1 MTFQM
6 EMNALDT
13 AIAQFGGAA
22 EDQLSRAL
30 DALVQRDTALAREVV
45 AGDKALDAMELRIG
59 RETAAMFTRR
69 QLMAGDLRT
78 VLAIIKIASTIER
91 IGDLAKNTAR
101 RSMVLS
107 DHRPL
112 KTVAAVARLGRKT
125 MAQFSES
132 LDAFAQRDDA
142 MAMQVW
148 RQDEELDNLY
158 NGLQREIVQ
167 EMAATP
173 GDVAQNTQLLFIAK
187 NMERIGDHATFVAEM
202 AHYIVTGLPME
213 EKRPKGVPD
222 GTPDGPPEAAFG

>member
-13 AIAQFGGAA
+13 AISQFGGAA
-22 EDQLSRAL
+22 EDQLARAL
-30 DALVQRDTALAREVV
+30 DALVQRDIPLATEVI
-45 AGDKALDAMELRIG
+45 AGDKALDAMEMEIG
-59 RETAAMFTRR
+59 RETAAIFTRR

-101 RSMVLS
+101 RSIVLS
-107 DHRPL
+107 KHAPL
-112 KTVAAVARLGRKT
+112 RTVPAVARLGRDT
-125 MAQFSES
+125 MTQFSES
-132 LDAFAQRDDA
+132 LDAFAQRDDD
-142 MAMQVW
+142 MAMTVW
-148 RQDEELDNLY
+148 RKDQELDNLY

-167 EMAATP
+167 EMAVSP

-202 AHYIVTGLPME
+202 AHYIVTGTPME

-222 GTPDGPPEAAFG
+222 GSPEAVFG

>member
-6 EMNALDT
+6 EMNALD
-13 AIAQFGGAA
+13 ASISQFGGAA

-30 DALVQRDTALAREVV
+30 DALVNRDTALAHEVV
-45 AGDKALDAMELRIG
+45 AGDKALDAMETQIG
-59 RETAAMFTRR
+59 RDTAAMFTRR

-101 RSMVLS
+101 RSVVLS
-107 DHRPL
+107 EHPPL
-112 KTVAAVARLGRKT
+112 KTVAAVARMGRET
-125 MAQFSES
+125 MVQFSES
-132 LDAFAQRDDA
+132 LDAFGQRDDA
-142 MAMQVW
+142 MAMAVW
-148 RQDEELDNLY
+148 RKDEELDNLY

-167 EMAATP
+167 ELAASP
-173 GDVAQNTQLLFIAK
+173 ADVAQNTQLLFIAK

-202 AHYIVTGLPME
+202 AHYIVTGLAIE

-222 GTPDGPPEAAFG
+222 GSPEAVFG

>member
-1 MTFQM
+1 MTFQA
-6 EMNALDT
+6 EMTALDT
-13 AIAQFGGAA
+13 AISQFGGAA

-30 DALVQRDTALAREVV
+30 DAMVQRDTAAAQTVI
-45 AGDKALDAMELRIG
+45 AGDKALDAMEMQIG
-59 RETAAMFTRR
+59 RDTAAMFTRR

-101 RSMVLS
+101 RTMVLN

-112 KTVAAVARLGRKT
+112 KTVSAVARLGRDT
-125 MAQFSES
+125 MTQFSAS

-142 MAMQVW
+142 MAMTVW
-148 RQDEELDNLY
+148 RKDEELDNLY
-158 NGLQREIVQ
+158 NGLQREIIH
-167 EMAATP
+167 EMGANP

-202 AHYIVTGLPME
+202 AHYIVTGLAME

-222 GTPDGPPEAAFG
+222 GSPEAVFG

>member
-1 MTFQM
+1 MSFQT
-6 EMNALDT
+6 EMNALDA
-13 AIAQFGGAA
+13 AISQFGGAA

-45 AGDKALDAMELRIG
+45 AGDKALDAMEQRIG

-101 RSMVLS
+101 RSLVLS
-107 DHRPL
+107 EHRPL
-112 KTVAAVARLGRKT
+112 RTVGAVARLGRKT

-142 MAMQVW
+142 MAMAVW
-148 RQDEELDNLY
+148 RRDEELDNLY

-167 EMAATP
+167 EMTADPA
-173 GDVAQNTQLLFIAK
+173 DVAQNTQLLFIAK

-222 GTPDGPPEAAFG
+222 GSPDGTPETALG